1 MPSEAEVE
9 VLNIEVSSE
18 WNDAPRRGVKSLL
31 KCLDKLKRIETE
43 LSTEKFA
50 NMSGISNAM
59 NKIHN
64 AVKPLENANL
74 KNVVNSLGRLPK
86 VISGYDEDTS
96 SFSNCMEDIKNGISK
111 LNTENNVEDVS
122 KKLRKLQKTLTSYKD
137 IDNDAFANTIF
148 TMNNILP
155 RIQLANTANDLT
167 KPIALLKRLP
177 KVLDEYNT
185 LNLEGLKKAY
195 SELAKMVNLMKEL
208 NNVPNIKDFIASV
221 KQLSKIKEKNV
232 QEQRKPEIPEAPD
245 LSPSLSQNLTLLEK
259 LKRKFQEFP
268 KVVKSS
274 TDKSKASLKGLG
286 KVINTI
292 SNALTGMFKSL
303 GRKLLS
309 MVMYRVLSAMI
320 RYVSN
325 AVREGINNFY
335 QYSKAAKGSFA
346 DAMDRIATSSLYVK
360 NAFGSLVGQLIQ
372 RVAPYLE
379 WVFDKI
385 AACVNKM
392 SEFYAKMTGAESW
405 TRAKKVPIE
414 FAEATENAV
423 NSTEKL
429 KRAILGFDKLNIL
442 DFGTQLEKASKAKA
456 PTVSKQYSMMFEEVK
471 IVDNGSIDRVKG
483 KYSGLYDALNKC
495 KTATSELMSKIFTNE
510 NKENFLNVSLNL
522 ATSLS
527 KVVGTVVD
535 LLNKLKIPEI
545 FINALIDGLAVI
557 SDMVEGLLTVV
568 DIVTHPK
575 TFLENSKEY
584 SDNMKRLIE
593 LTQLYDKYGT
603 KYGYD
608 DIQTKS
614 LFATANQLT
623 GYQYRKELG
632 EILDELEK
640 RINKTVFAPSYTS
653 PEALAKGYDY
663 NMNPNS
669 PEALAKGYGYSTSSN
684 NQKQSFTVNVDA
696 KFGAGNFT
704 NGFAR
709 QEAISGKLLFE

>member
-18 WNDAPRRGVKSLL
+18 WNDTPRRGVKSLL
-31 KCLDKLKRIETE
+31 KCLDKLKRIETD

-111 LNTENNVEDVS
+111 LNAENNVEDVS

-137 IDNDAFANTIF
+137 IDNDAFANTIS

-208 NNVPNIKDFIASV
+208 NNIPNMKDFIASV

-245 LSPSLSQNLTLLEK
+245 LSPSLSQNLTWLEK
-259 LKRKFQEFP
+259 LKRKFQELP

-274 TDKSKASLKGLG
+274 TDKSKTSLKGLG

-320 RYVSN
+320 RYVSK

-392 SEFYAKMTGAESW
+392 SEFYAKLTGAESW

-471 IVDNGSIDRVKG
+471 IVDNGSIGGTNSKFSKLGQSIKD
-483 KYSGLYDALNKC
+483 C
-495 KTATSELMSKIFTNE
+495 KEEMKKFLDKLFTPE
-510 NKENFLNVSLNL
+510 NKETALKIATDTCDTLVIALKNVVHWLDKLEIPEKFAMELKNL
-522 ATSLS
+522 ALIVETI
-527 KVVGTVVD
+527 
-535 LLNKLKIPEI
+535 NKL
-545 FINALIDGLAVI
+545 L
-557 SDMVEGLLTVV
+557 
-568 DIVTHPK
+568 K
-575 TFLENSKEY
+575 TGKVPLKDFGGEY
-584 SDNMKRLIE
+584 ARLDDLIE
-593 LTQLYDKYGT
+593 KYNLFGT
-603 KYGYD
+603 KEKKWDWVTRSIIDEALKAVEEGASEKKIKKYNDKLAERIKYA
-608 DIQTKS
+608 DI
-614 LFATANQLT
+614 NV
-623 GYQYRKELG
+623 
-632 EILDELEK
+632 
-640 RINKTVFAPSYTS
+640 TVPAIDIS
-653 PEALAKGYDY
+653 PEALASGSAQTDLS
-663 NMNPNS
+663 NS
-669 PEALAKGYGYSTSSN
+669 YQNDNK
-684 NQKQSFTVNVDA
+684 KQSFTVNVDA